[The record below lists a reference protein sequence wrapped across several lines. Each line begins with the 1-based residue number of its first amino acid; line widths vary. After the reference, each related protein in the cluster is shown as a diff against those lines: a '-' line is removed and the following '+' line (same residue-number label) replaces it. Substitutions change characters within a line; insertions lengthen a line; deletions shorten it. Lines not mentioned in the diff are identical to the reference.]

1 MSRRMML
8 AVAAAGAM
16 SGPALA
22 QSPQTKVEPG
32 TGPTSTMT
40 EQVPQMKRD
49 AETIKT
55 DAAANAA
62 KPLPSSKAMGD
73 AVPSMKPGDAV
84 SGQQAAAS
92 PTMTLSEQ
100 DGKQW
105 VDKPVYSSDGQNLGE
120 VADFQRNSDG
130 KVVGMHADVGGLWG
144 FGQKRINLVPSQFK
158 FDSDRVVLG
167 LTAAQAKALPRVQL

>member
-1 MSRRMML
+1 MIRKMTL
-8 AVAAAGAM
+8 VAAAAGTL
-16 SGPALA
+16 SCPALA

-32 TGPTSTMT
+32 IGPTSTMT

-49 AETIKT
+49 AEAIKT
-55 DAAANAA
+55 DGANAA
-62 KPLPSSKAMGD
+62 KPLPASKPMGD

-120 VADFQRNSDG
+120 VAAFQRNSDG
-130 KVVGMHADVGGLWG
+130 TVVGMHADVGGLWG
-144 FGQKRINLVPSQFK
+144 FGQRRVNLMPSQFK
-158 FDSDRVVLG
+158 LGSDRVVLG
-167 LTAAQAKALPRVQL
+167 LTAAQAKALPRVHI